1 MAASREPRKQTWNAE
16 GFVKQGID
24 SCEINANVSSE
35 IRTSLL
41 ANRYHEPVLDVCY
54 LGCVLFLLC
63 PVLILFS
70 LSCSCCVLFL
80 ILFSLCS
87 FCCVLFLLCPG
98 FAVSYFCYVL
108 LLPIA
113 FNFCTG

>member
-24 SCEINANVSSE
+24 SLLPVGLNASVSREIT
-35 IRTSLL
+35 TSLL
-41 ANRYHEPVLDVCY
+41 ANRYHERVLDVCY

-70 LSCSCCVLFL
+70 PSCSCCDLFFFLFL
-80 ILFSLCS
+80 ACFHCAV
-87 FCCVLFLLCPG
+87 FVVGG
-98 FAVSYFCYVL
+98 FFRTVQ
-108 LLPIA
+108 
-113 FNFCTG
+113 TK